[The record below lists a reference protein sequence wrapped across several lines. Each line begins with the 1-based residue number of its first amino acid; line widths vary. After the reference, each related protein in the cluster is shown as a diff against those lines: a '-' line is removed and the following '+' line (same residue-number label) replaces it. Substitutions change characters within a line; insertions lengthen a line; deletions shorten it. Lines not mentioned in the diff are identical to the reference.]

1 MIATRAGSIEAVQLI
16 VRTMLI
22 AIPKATAIDRKIVE
36 LDFKGQVGFK
46 R

>member
-1 MIATRAGSIEAVQLI
+1 MITTRAGSIEAVQLI

-22 AIPKATAIDRKIVE
+22 AIPKAAAIDRKIVE
-36 LDFKGQVGFK
+36 LGLKEQVGFK